1 MSRNQ
6 VSRFSLAPVVQAPR
20 STFDL
25 SHDHK
30 TSFNVGDLVVLGK
43 PIQILPGDTFKVKT
57 SKVARMQTLKTPMMQ
72 DIILDTYWFFVPNR
86 LVWNHF
92 KEFMGENNESAW
104 IPETTYTVPQIEAP
118 EGGWSV
124 GSIADHMDVPP
135 LVDGL
140 SINALPF
147 RGYALI
153 ANEWFRSEV
162 VQDPL
167 VIETGDSTVV
177 GSNGSNYISDTAK
190 GGALFTA
197 NRCFDLFSGATL
209 APQKGEPVSLSILN
223 EQEATLPVYASMSV
237 NDYFAPLDSDF
248 KNRVKAASPLF
259 LANADADVATLN
271 NVKYAYNAGAIFTKP
286 FENLASTTDEV
297 GNPIVRAAGSGNPT
311 FPVTYAKNGNL
322 VNPAPIYGQNVGQT
336 KGILQGA
343 STQIAE
349 YANASAATP
358 INLVANAQGMLQYI
372 TVNDLRQAFQIQR
385 FMEREA
391 YSGSRYIEVLRA
403 HFGVTAYDA
412 VLQRPE
418 YLGGSRIPLNIR
430 QITQTSATTDSSP
443 MGDVAGMSV
452 TADSHYDFEKS
463 FTEHGY
469 LFGFVVARYNHVYQ
483 QGVPRDYY
491 RKTKYDW
498 FWPEFN
504 SLGNF
509 GIYNGEIYA
518 TGTDTD
524 KEIFGYN
531 EAWYDYRHIPSTVS
545 GMMRSVS
552 GSGLDTWHMADYYSE
567 LPTLSAGWLKEDKT
581 NVDRVLTVS
590 SAISD
595 QIFIDIHMDIK
606 ATRPMTAYSIPGLID
621 HF

>member
-6 VSRFSLAPVVQAPR
+6 VSRFSLAPVVRAPR
-20 STFDL
+20 SVFDAT
-25 SHDHK
+25 HDHK
-30 TSFNVGDLVVLGK
+30 TSFNVGDLCVFDAI
-43 PIQILPGDTFKVKT
+43 PILPGDTWKVKT

-86 LVWNHF
+86 LVWTHW

-104 IPETTYTVPQIEAP
+104 LPETTYTIPQIESP

-124 GSIADHMDVPP
+124 GSIADHLGIPP
-135 LVDGL
+135 LVDNL
-140 SINALPF
+140 SIGALKF

-167 VIETGDSTVV
+167 AIEFGDSTVI
-177 GSNGSNYISDTAK
+177 GSNGDNYVDDIAK
-190 GGALFTA
+190 GGKMFTV
-197 NRCFDLFSGATL
+197 NRTFDLFSGATI
-209 APQKGEPVSLSILN
+209 APQKGEPVSLSLASPV
-223 EQEATLPVYASMSV
+223 ETQSPVYTIGFPNSHFNYAPTAEGLAAYDAS
-237 NDYFAPLDSDF
+237 
-248 KNRVKAASPLF
+248 VKAQYPLMMES
-259 LANADADVATLN
+259 
-271 NVKYAYNAGAIFTKP
+271 AYTYKP
-286 FENLASTTDEV
+286 EGTNIAWPKVLTGTNQ
-297 GNPIVRAAGSGNPT
+297 GN
-311 FPVTYAKNGNL
+311 
-322 VNPAPIYGQNVGQT
+322 
-336 KGILQGA
+336 GA
-343 STQIAE
+343 SFLLRGVGFPTNSE
-349 YANASAATP
+349 YSTSYEQAFINDSSSVPHSFLNMTNLDVRNSGQSPSVDALTP
-358 INLVANAQGMLQYI
+358 VNLVADVNHALSMI

-385 FMEREA
+385 FMERES

-403 HFGVTAYDA
+403 HFGVTAFDS

-430 QITQTSATTDSSP
+430 QITQTSQTTDSSP

-452 TADSHYDFEKS
+452 TADNHFDFEKS

-483 QGVPRDYY
+483 QGIARDFW
-491 RKTKYDW
+491 RKTKYDL

-518 TGTDTD
+518 QGTDED
-524 KEIFGYN
+524 KEIFGYQ
-531 EAWYDYRHIPSTVS
+531 EAWYDYRSFPSTIS

-552 GSGLDTWHMADYYSE
+552 GSGLDTWHMADYYE
-567 LPTLSAGWLKEDKT
+567 ECPRLSADWLAEDKT

-590 SAISD
+590 SDVSD
-595 QIFIDIHMDIK
+595 QIFIDIHIDAK

>member
-6 VSRFSLAPVVQAPR
+6 VSRFSLAPVVRAPR
-20 STFDL
+20 SVFDAT
-25 SHDHK
+25 HDHK
-30 TSFNVGDLVVLGK
+30 TSFNVGDLCVFDAI
-43 PIQILPGDTFKVKT
+43 PILPGDTWKVKT

-86 LVWNHF
+86 LVWTHW

-104 IPETTYTVPQIEAP
+104 LPETTYTIPQIESP

-124 GSIADHMDVPP
+124 GSIADHLGIPP
-135 LVDGL
+135 LVDNL
-140 SINALPF
+140 SIGALKF

-167 VIETGDSTVV
+167 AIEFGDSTVI
-177 GSNGSNYISDTAK
+177 GSNGDNYVDDTAK
-190 GGALFTA
+190 GGKMFTV
-197 NRCFDLFSGATL
+197 NRTFDLFSGSTI
-209 APQKGEPVSLSILN
+209 APQRGEPVSLSLASPV
-223 EQEATLPVYASMSV
+223 ETQSPVYTIGYPNSHFDYAPTSEGFASYDAAV
-237 NDYFAPLDSDF
+237 KAQYPLMFESAYTYQPEGSNIAWPKFFGVHLTSSGVAGDIVSQSIDSPGSYLRGYVAGQVRDSDGNF
-248 KNRVKAASPLF
+248 HSVLNTSNLNVREGSSPIMDSL
-259 LANADADVATLN
+259 T
-271 NVKYAYNAGAIFTKP
+271 
-286 FENLASTTDEV
+286 
-297 GNPIVRAAGSGNPT
+297 
-311 FPVTYAKNGNL
+311 PV
-322 VNPAPIYGQNVGQT
+322 
-336 KGILQGA
+336 
-343 STQIAE
+343 
-349 YANASAATP
+349 
-358 INLVANAQGMLQYI
+358 NLVADVNHALSMI

-385 FMEREA
+385 FMERES

-403 HFGVTAYDA
+403 HFGVTAFDS

-430 QITQTSATTDSSP
+430 QITQTSQTTESSP

-452 TADSHYDFEKS
+452 TADNHFDFEKS

-483 QGVPRDYY
+483 QGIARDFW
-491 RKTKYDW
+491 RKTKYDL

-518 TGTDTD
+518 QGTEED
-524 KEIFGYN
+524 KEIFGYQ
-531 EAWYDYRHIPSTVS
+531 EAWYDYRSFPSTIS

-552 GSGLDTWHMADYYSE
+552 GSGLDTWHMADYYE
-567 LPTLSAGWLKEDKT
+567 ECPRLSADWLAEDKT

-590 SAISD
+590 SDVSD
-595 QIFIDIHMDIK
+595 QIFIDIHIDAK

>member
-30 TSFNVGDLVVLGK
+30 TSMNVGELIPLGK
-43 PIQILPGDTFKVKT
+43 PMQILPGDTFKVKT

-72 DIILDTYWFFVPNR
+72 DIILDTYWFFCPNR
-86 LVWNHF
+86 LLWTHF

-104 IPETTYTVPQIEAP
+104 IPEHTYTVPQIEPP
-118 EGGWSV
+118 ENGWAV

-135 LVDGL
+135 LVDGF

-167 VIETGDSTVV
+167 VIETGDSTVT
-177 GSNGSNYISDTAK
+177 GTNGTNYISDTAL
-190 GGALFTA
+190 GGMPFIV
-197 NRCFDLFSGATL
+197 NRTFDLFSGATL
-209 APQKGEPVSLSILN
+209 APQKGEPVSLSLLN
-223 EQEATLPVYASMSV
+223 DQQATIPVYAQLGV
-237 NDYFAPLDSDF
+237 NDYFGPLDSKF
-248 KNRVKAASPLF
+248 KDRVKAASPIF
-259 LANADADVATLN
+259 FANADTDTYTLDD
-271 NVKYAYNAGAIFTKP
+271 VKYPINAGAIFTKP
-286 FENLASTTDEV
+286 FEALSANTQEV
-297 GNPIVRAAGSGNPT
+297 GNPTVRAVGSGHT
-311 FPVTYAKNGNL
+311 SFPVTGSKNHSL
-322 VNPAPIYGQNVGQT
+322 TSTTPIYGKTVSQT

-343 STQIAE
+343 STQTSD
-349 YANASAATP
+349 YVNASAATP
-358 INLVANAQGMLQYI
+358 INLVANAQSMLQYI

-430 QITQTSATTDSSP
+430 QITQTSQTTESSP

-483 QGVPRDYY
+483 QGIPRDYW

-524 KEIFGYN
+524 KEIFGYQ
-531 EAWYDYRHIPSTVS
+531 EAWYDYRHVPSTVS

-552 GSGLDTWHMADYYSE
+552 NSGLDTWHLADKYTE

-590 SAISD
+590 SAVSD
-595 QIFIDIHMDIK
+595 QIFIDVHMDIK

>member
-30 TSFNVGDLVVLGK
+30 TSMNVGELISLGW
-43 PIQILPGDTFKVKT
+43 PLQILPGDTFKVKT
-57 SKVARMQTLKTPMMQ
+57 SKVARMQTLKTPIMQ

-86 LVWNHF
+86 LVWTHF

-104 IPETTYTVPQIEAP
+104 IPEHSYTVPQIEAP
-118 EGGWSV
+118 DGGWSV
-124 GSIADHMDVPP
+124 GSIADHMDIPP

-167 VIETGDSTVV
+167 VIETGDSTVI
-177 GSNGSNYISDTAK
+177 GTNGTNYISDTAK
-190 GGALFTA
+190 GGMPFIV
-197 NRCFDLFSGATL
+197 NRTFDMFSGATL

-223 EQEATLPVYASMSV
+223 DQQATLPVYTQGMPNSV
-237 NDYFAPLDSDF
+237 FWDTSVAATSANTRY
-248 KNRVKAASPLF
+248 KAAVQNSYPIMFDTKNADLSSSSPYIYPKIF
-259 LANADADVATLN
+259 LANSLTDTGSVTDQLANATDNTVGLF
-271 NVKYAYNAGAIFTKP
+271 G
-286 FENLASTTDEV
+286 STT
-297 GNPIVRAAGSGNPT
+297 GLGTGSAYTNT
-311 FPVTYAKNGNL
+311 KLKDLADSTSAWNSITPV
-322 VNPAPIYGQNVGQT
+322 
-336 KGILQGA
+336 
-343 STQIAE
+343 
-349 YANASAATP
+349 
-358 INLVANAQGMLQYI
+358 NLVANAQQMLQYI

-385 FMEREA
+385 FMEREV

-418 YLGGSRIPLNIR
+418 YLGGSRVPLNIR
-430 QITQTSATTDSSP
+430 QITQTSQTTESSP

-452 TADSHYDFEKS
+452 TADTHYDFEKS

-469 LFGFVVARYNHVYQ
+469 LFGFIVARYNHVYQ
-483 QGVPRDYY
+483 QGVPRDAF

-509 GIYNGEIYA
+509 GIYNGELYA

-524 KEIFGYN
+524 KEIFGYQ
-531 EAWYDYRHIPSTVS
+531 EAWYDYRHVKSTIS

-552 GSGLDTWHMADYYSE
+552 NSGLDTWHLADKYTE

-581 NVDRVLTVS
+581 NVDRVLTVT
-590 SAISD
+590 SAVSD
-595 QIFIDIHMDIK
+595 QIFIDVHMDIK

>member
-30 TSFNVGDLVVLGK
+30 TSMNVGELIPLGK
-43 PIQILPGDTFKVKT
+43 PLQILPGDTFKVKT

-86 LVWNHF
+86 LVWTHF

-104 IPETTYTVPQIEAP
+104 IPEHTYTVPQIEP
-118 EGGWSV
+118 PVGGWSV

-135 LVDGL
+135 LVDGF

-162 VQDPL
+162 VQDPI
-167 VIETGDSTVV
+167 VIETGDSTVI
-177 GSNGSNYISDTAK
+177 GTNGTSYISDTAK
-190 GGALFTA
+190 GGMPFIV
-197 NRCFDLFSGATL
+197 NRTFDVFSGATL

-223 EQEATLPVYASMSV
+223 DQQATLPVYTQGIPNSFYYGAGKDFTTQVNNSYPLMYGGKDEQKGGKNPSTIFPKIPLAKQDFRQSTGEAWLLQAADNTTHEPNYYGGKQGSQGGPADQNFFNTKIKDVEPFSGWSSMT
-237 NDYFAPLDSDF
+237 PL
-248 KNRVKAASPLF
+248 
-259 LANADADVATLN
+259 
-271 NVKYAYNAGAIFTKP
+271 
-286 FENLASTTDEV
+286 
-297 GNPIVRAAGSGNPT
+297 
-311 FPVTYAKNGNL
+311 
-322 VNPAPIYGQNVGQT
+322 
-336 KGILQGA
+336 
-343 STQIAE
+343 
-349 YANASAATP
+349 
-358 INLVANAQGMLQYI
+358 NLVANAQSMLQYI

-430 QITQTSATTDSSP
+430 QITQTSATTSDSP

-452 TADSHYDFEKS
+452 TADTHYDFEKS

-469 LFGFVVARYNHVYQ
+469 LFGFIVARYNHVYQ
-483 QGVPRDYY
+483 QGIPRDYW

-524 KEIFGYN
+524 KEIFGYQ
-531 EAWYDYRHIPSTVS
+531 EAWYDYRHVPSTVS

-552 GSGLDTWHMADYYSE
+552 NSGLDTWHLADKYTE

-590 SAISD
+590 SAVSD
-595 QIFIDIHMDIK
+595 QIFIDVHMDIK

>member
-25 SHDHK
+25 SYDHK
-30 TSFNVGDLVVLGK
+30 TSFDVGSVIPLGW
-43 PIQILPGDTFKVKT
+43 PYQILPGDTFKVKT

-86 LVWNHF
+86 LVWTHF

-104 IPETTYTVPQIEAP
+104 IPEHNYTVPQIEAP
-118 EGGWSV
+118 ENGWNV
-124 GSIADHMDVPP
+124 GSLADHMDIPP
-135 LVDGL
+135 LLDGI
-140 SINALPF
+140 SVNALPF

-153 ANEWFRSEV
+153 MNEWFRSEV

-177 GSNGSNYISDTAK
+177 GTNGTNYIEDVAK
-190 GGALFTA
+190 GSMPFTA
-197 NRCFDLFSGATL
+197 NRTYDVFSGATL

-223 EQEATLPVYASMSV
+223 DQQATLPVYTQGIPNTVYYGAGKDFITQV
-237 NDYFAPLDSDF
+237 NNSYPLMYGGKDEEKGGKNPSTIFPKIPLAKQDF
-248 KNRVKAASPLF
+248 HQSNNEHWLLQAA
-259 LANADADVATLN
+259 N
-271 NVKYAYNAGAIFTKP
+271 
-286 FENLASTTDEV
+286 STTHEPNYY
-297 GNPIVRAAGSGNPT
+297 GGKGGSQGGPADQNFFNTKIKDVEPFT
-311 FPVTYAKNGNL
+311 GWSSMTPV
-322 VNPAPIYGQNVGQT
+322 
-336 KGILQGA
+336 
-343 STQIAE
+343 
-349 YANASAATP
+349 
-358 INLVANAQGMLQYI
+358 NLVANAQSMLQYI

-430 QITQTSATTDSSP
+430 QITQTSQTTDSSP

-452 TADSHYDFEKS
+452 TADTHYDFEKS

-483 QGVPRDYY
+483 QGIPRDAY

-524 KEIFGYN
+524 KEIFGYQ
-531 EAWYDYRHIPSTVS
+531 EAWYDYRHRQSTIS
-545 GMMRSVS
+545 GQMRSVS
-552 GSGLDTWHMADYYSE
+552 NSGLDTWHLADKYTE
-567 LPTLSAGWLKEDKT
+567 LPTLSAGWMKEDKT
-581 NVDRVLTVS
+581 NVDRVLTVT
-590 SAISD
+590 SAVSN
-595 QIFIDIHMDIK
+595 QIFIDVHVDCK
-606 ATRPMTAYSIPGLID
+606 ATRPMTAYDLIS
-621 HF
+621 H